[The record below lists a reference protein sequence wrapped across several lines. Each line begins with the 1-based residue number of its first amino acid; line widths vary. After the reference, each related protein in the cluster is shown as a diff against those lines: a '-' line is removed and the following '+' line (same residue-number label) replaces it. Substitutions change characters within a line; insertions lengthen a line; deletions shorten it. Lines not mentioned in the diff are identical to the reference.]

1 MNARKRLHTRA
12 QNSRN
17 PNRTTRETTPCD
29 FPVVSL
35 TEALATGTRS
45 DTLYAAAN
53 YHARQNNWQIAKRLR
68 EVATAVVGR
77 MEKDGLL

>member
-1 MNARKRLHTRA
+1 MNVRTRLHTRA
-12 QNSRN
+12 RAHANN
-17 PNRTTRETTPCD
+17 ETTPHD

-68 EVATAVVGR
+68 EVAASVVSKVK
-77 MEKDGLL
+77 KDVLR

>member
-1 MNARKRLHTRA
+1 MTPRLRLHSRVRA
-12 QNSRN
+12 QAND
-17 PNRTTRETTPCD
+17 ETTPRD